1 MHVQMTDMMS
11 ADYIQLTFSV
21 HRLTILQTFSKQKKK
36 GTWVIAEAWLDAA
49 DIYSYWQIKQNA
61 NGGEK
66 NIWSIYV

>member
-36 GTWVIAEAWLDAA
+36 KARE
-49 DIYSYWQIKQNA
+49 
-61 NGGEK
+61 
-66 NIWSIYV
+66 